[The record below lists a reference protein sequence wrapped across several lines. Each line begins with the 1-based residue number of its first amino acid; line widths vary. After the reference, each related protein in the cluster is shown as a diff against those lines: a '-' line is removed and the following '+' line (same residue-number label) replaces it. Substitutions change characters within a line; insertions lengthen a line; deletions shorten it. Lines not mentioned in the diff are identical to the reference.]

1 MIYTSSAQS
10 MSTEELTDGE
20 YDNGELIAISMTSP
34 LVQAILYEPWLNVS
48 NDQREVWLSE
58 LSSPRVKFAGTVL
71 SHVRKQVE
79 LTLIYRDQNGE
90 TSHQRSICISL
101 ADFDRFL

>member
-10 MSTEELTDGE
+10 MSTSELTDGE
-20 YDNGELIAISMTSP
+20 YENGELIAVSMTSP
-34 LVQAILYEPWLNVS
+34 LTRAIMYEPWLNVS
-48 NDQREVWLSE
+48 NSQRDIWLSE
-58 LSSPRVKFAGTVL
+58 LSSPWIKFAGTVL
-71 SHVRKQVE
+71 SRVRKQVE
-79 LTLIYRDQNGE
+79 LTLIYRDQYGE